1 MRRGLGRLLKSAGYD
16 VVTCDTPEAYLA
28 LTSYRKPSCLLLD
41 IRMPGMTGLELQRA
55 LHDEGH
61 PPIVLLS
68 GHVDAATAE
77 RAMSEG
83 AVAVL
88 SKPVDFDTLV
98 NAIELASRGRVDWRG
113 LPASGP
119 RQCDRESPPSLRRT
133 WSRML

>member
-1 MRRGLGRLLKSAGYD
+1 VTEVRTVYLIDDDASVRRGLGRLLKSAGYD

-55 LHDEGH
+55 LHGDGSH
-61 PPIVLLS
+61 PPVVLLS

-77 RAMSEG
+77 RAIAEG

-88 SKPVDFDTLV
+88 SKPVDFATLV
-98 NAIELASRGRVDWRG
+98 NAIERG
-113 LPASGP
+113 LA
-119 RQCDRESPPSLRRT
+119 RT
-133 WSRML
+133 R

>member
-1 MRRGLGRLLKSAGYD
+1 MTEVRTVYLIDDDASVRRGLGRLLKSAGYD

-55 LHDEGH
+55 LHGDGSH
-61 PPIVLLS
+61 PPVILLS

-77 RAMSEG
+77 RAISEG

-88 SKPVDFDTLV
+88 SKPVDFATLV
-98 NAIELASRGRVDWRG
+98 NAIELG
-113 LPASGP
+113 LA
-119 RQCDRESPPSLRRT
+119 RT
-133 WSRML
+133 R

>member
-1 MRRGLGRLLKSAGYD
+1 MTEARTVYLIDDDASVRRGLGRLLKSAGYD

-28 LTSYRKPSCLLLD
+28 LPSYRKPSCLLLD

-55 LHDEGH
+55 LHGDGGH
-61 PPIVLLS
+61 PPVILLS

-88 SKPVDFDTLV
+88 VKPVDFATLV
-98 NAIELASRGRVDWRG
+98 NAIELA
-113 LPASGP
+113 LASTG
-119 RQCDRESPPSLRRT
+119 
-133 WSRML
+133 

>member
-1 MRRGLGRLLKSAGYD
+1 VTEVRTVYLIDDDASVRRGLGRLLKSAGYD

-55 LHDEGH
+55 LHGDGGH
-61 PPIVLLS
+61 PPVILLS

-88 SKPVDFDTLV
+88 SKPVDFATLV
-98 NAIELASRGRVDWRG
+98 HAIELG
-113 LPASGP
+113 LA
-119 RQCDRESPPSLRRT
+119 RT
-133 WSRML
+133 S

>member
-1 MRRGLGRLLKSAGYD
+1 VTEVRTVYLIDDDASVRRGLGRLLKSAGYD

-55 LHDEGH
+55 LHGDGSH
-61 PPIVLLS
+61 PPVVLLS

-77 RAMSEG
+77 RAIAEG

-88 SKPVDFDTLV
+88 SKPVDFATLV
-98 NAIELASRGRVDWRG
+98 NAIELG
-113 LPASGP
+113 LA
-119 RQCDRESPPSLRRT
+119 RT
-133 WSRML
+133 R

>member
-1 MRRGLGRLLKSAGYD
+1 MTEVRTVYLIDDDASVRRGLGRLLKSAGYD

-55 LHDEGH
+55 LHDDGSH
-61 PPIVLLS
+61 PPVILLS

-88 SKPVDFDTLV
+88 VKPVDFATLV
-98 NAIELASRGRVDWRG
+98 NAIELGLARSR
-113 LPASGP
+113 
-119 RQCDRESPPSLRRT
+119 
-133 WSRML
+133 

>member
-1 MRRGLGRLLKSAGYD
+1 VTEVRTVYLIDDDASVRRGLGRLLKSAGYD

-55 LHDEGH
+55 LHGDGSH
-61 PPIVLLS
+61 PPVILLS

-88 SKPVDFDTLV
+88 SKPVDFATLV
-98 NAIELASRGRVDWRG
+98 NAIELG
-113 LPASGP
+113 LA
-119 RQCDRESPPSLRRT
+119 RT
-133 WSRML
+133 G